1 MSAESDLVMQWNAS
15 GAIARDDVPRA
26 LRVSGA
32 EPDGERWLAFVEW
45 LTLGAGAALVAVA
58 LVFFIA
64 YNWHAMGSVARF
76 ALVEGAIV
84 VAVAIALWRGPDTTM
99 GAAALCAA
107 AIATGALLALV
118 GQTYQTGADTWEL
131 FAAWALAILP
141 WTLLGRQAP
150 LWLLMLAIVNLA
162 SQAWF
167 ARWGMASAAGG
178 QGALWTLV
186 LVNAGA
192 LALWEIGRRRS
203 WRAFEADWALRV
215 VAAASGVAATI
226 AGIDAIVDSRAAAP
240 ALGVAWLL
248 WLAGLWVGF
257 RMRRVDVFVLAVG
270 LGSTVV
276 VAALFLGKHLFAS
289 AGFLS
294 PLLVGAVVIGIAA
307 GGIVLLKDIAREVRP

>member
-1 MSAESDLVMQWNAS
+1 MSAETDLVMQWNAS

-26 LRVSGA
+26 LRAAGA
-32 EPDGERWLAFVEW
+32 EPDGARWLRFVEW
-45 LTLGAGAALVAVA
+45 LTIGAGSVLVAVA

-64 YNWHAMGSVARF
+64 ANWHAMPNVARF

-84 VAVAIALWRGPDTTM
+84 LAVAICLWRGPDSTA
-99 GAAALCAA
+99 GQAALCAA
-107 AIATGALLALV
+107 AIATGGLLALV

-131 FAAWALAILP
+131 FAAWTLAILP

-150 LWLLMLAIVNLA
+150 LWLLMLAVVNLA

-192 LALWEIGRRRS
+192 LALWELGRRLDLREF
-203 WRAFEADWALRV
+203 RPDWGLRI
-215 VAAASGVAATI
+215 VAAASGFAATI

-248 WLAGLWVGF
+248 WLAGVWYGF

-276 VAALFLGKHLFAS
+276 VAALFLGKHLFS
-289 AGFLS
+289 VAGFLS
-294 PLLVGAVVIGIAA
+294 PLLVGAVIIGIAA
-307 GGIVLLKDIAREVRP
+307 GGIVMLKNIAREIRP

>member
-1 MSAESDLVMQWNAS
+1 MSAETDLVMQWNAS

-26 LRVSGA
+26 LRAAGA
-32 EPDGERWLAFVEW
+32 EPDGARWLRFVEW
-45 LTLGAGAALVAVA
+45 LTIGAGSVLVAVA

-64 YNWHAMGSVARF
+64 ANWHAMPNVARF

-84 VAVAIALWRGPDTTM
+84 LAVAICLWRGPDSTA
-99 GAAALCAA
+99 GQAALCAA
-107 AIATGALLALV
+107 AIATGGLLALV

-131 FAAWALAILP
+131 FAAWTLAILP

-150 LWLLMLAIVNLA
+150 LWLLMLAVVNLA

-192 LALWEIGRRRS
+192 LALWELGRRLDLREF
-203 WRAFEADWALRV
+203 RADWGLRI
-215 VAAASGVAATI
+215 VAAASGFAATI

-248 WLAGLWVGF
+248 WLAGVWYGF
-257 RMRRVDVFVLAVG
+257 RMWRVDVFVLAVG

-276 VAALFLGKHLFAS
+276 VAALFLGKHLFS
-289 AGFLS
+289 VAGFLS
-294 PLLVGAVVIGIAA
+294 PLLVGAVIVGIAA
-307 GGIVLLKDIAREVRP
+307 GGIVMLKNIAREVRP